1 MEAGSRLADVL
12 ANPPLPIQTERLVLR
27 AYRDTDVDATLAYY
41 GDHEVSRFL
50 LTEPFTRAD
59 AEQAVAQRIRRTSPQ
74 QAGDKL
80 ALVVEHDARL
90 VGDIVLEFKGD
101 LMSIAEVGW
110 VFHPAAG
117 GRGFAT
123 EAARAVVDLAFQ
135 RYAVHRVVAQLDARN
150 VTSARLCERLGMT
163 REAYLRR
170 DWFSKGEWTDT
181 LIYGVLAEEWSA
193 LPRT

>member
-1 MEAGSRLADVL
+1 ML